1 MDIFAQQSAY
11 FQIYT
16 KLEDEDEALVYWRK
30 AFSHTLLDELFL
42 INFLFMSK
50 KNYF

>member
-16 KLEDEDEALVYWRK
+16 KLEDEDEALVYEEK
-30 AFSHTLLDELFL
+30 LFPILYLMSFSSSTF
-42 INFLFMSK
+42 S
-50 KNYF
+50 